1 MKQRSYYS
9 FLSLLLVLALL
20 LCACSTTGQNV
31 PEQTG
36 EAPIETKMP
45 VEAATDKNETS
56 PAPVVFVDDWQGDW
70 YSVDGLYLLR
80 VEGDRL
86 FVAET
91 GGEYVERVFG
101 CAEYDNYWETTEE
114 LNGIAVINGDR
125 CLVIDEVAH
134 VLVKGTPEVD
144 PTAEPTEAPAET
156 SKPVE
161 TAKPTPTEAP
171 KPTEQPKPVETPK
184 PTEQPKPTPTP
195 TPTPKPTPTPQP
207 TPKPTP
213 APTPTPKPT
222 PAPTPT
228 PKPTPTPTPQPTPTP
243 TPTPCSHN
251 WVAHHTTVHHDA
263 VYETVHHDAE
273 GYWDEWDEWV
283 VTGSVYVCGQC
294 GYRCS
299 SYSGIVAHCDPF
311 NNPDCYSWH
320 SEEDGYY
327 EHKKEWVETNPAWDE
342 QVLVK
347 EAWDE
352 DVIDYYYCSKC
363 GEKKNP

>member
-1 MKQRSYYS
+1 MKQK
-9 FLSLLLVLALL
+9 SLVSCVCVLLVLALL
-20 LCACSTTGQNV
+20 LCACGKVNPTAQECVSETPAATQSPTST
-31 PEQTG
+31 
-36 EAPIETKMP
+36 EAPTETKTP
-45 VEAATDKNETS
+45 VEAATDENETS
-56 PAPVVFVDDWQGDW
+56 PAPVEYSDDWQGDW

-144 PTAEPTEAPAET
+144 PTAEPTEAPLETAE
-156 SKPVE
+156 PVE
-161 TAKPTPTEAP
+161 TAEPTPTEA
-171 KPTEQPKPVETPK
+171 PKPVETPK

-195 TPTPKPTPTPQP
+195 TPKPTPAPTPQP

-213 APTPTPKPT
+213 APPPTPK
-222 PAPTPT
+222 
-228 PKPTPTPTPQPTPTP
+228 PTPTP

-273 GYWDEWDEWV
+273 WV
-283 VTGSVYVCGQC
+283 ETSPAYDSWEETGNVVYVCGTC
-294 GYRCS
+294 GYTTP
-299 SYSGIVAHCDPF
+299 SYDGIIAHLNPF
-311 NNPDCYSWH
+311 VNPDCSGWH
-320 SEEDGYY
+320 SEYEKVLVHHDAEGY
-327 EHKKEWVETNPAWDE
+327 WTDPWDE

-363 GEKKNP
+363 GATKNP